1 MRDVL
6 VASGS
11 GEQHRGGSVH
21 QRIRHHVSPI
31 FNEAR
36 PLESAGSAAS
46 VGALGVLGRACSGHG
61 SGVWFGPRSRL
72 GRMKPIKL
80 YNSGMVI
87 PPRGRAAR

>member
-36 PLESAGSAAS
+36 PLESAGSAATVVELLVYLDGRVRGFGLGLV
-46 VGALGVLGRACSGHG
+46 VGLGE
-61 SGVWFGPRSRL
+61 
-72 GRMKPIKL
+72 
-80 YNSGMVI
+80 
-87 PPRGRAAR
+87 